1 MTKFTLPRSGFGFSL
16 SWANDML
23 WIAEDADGGEDG
35 ADGTWYG
42 YELQGYP
49 VVCAKACLRGEC

>member
-1 MTKFTLPRSGFGFSL
+1 
-16 SWANDML
+16 ML

-42 YELQGYP
+42 YALEGL
-49 VVCAKACLRGEC
+49 E